1 MLEEISRNE
10 YKKNFIVGLTRFE
23 LNLLHE
29 KPMTHLLDQPATHVL
44 VYNGQLY
51 HQIFDKA

>member
-1 MLEEISRNE
+1 MNT
-10 YKKNFIVGLTRFE
+10 KNFTIDLTRLE

-29 KPMTHLLDQPATHVL
+29 KPMTHLLDQPAIHVL

-51 HQIFDKA
+51 RQIFDKA

>member
-1 MLEEISRNE
+1 MNT
-10 YKKNFIVGLTRFE
+10 KNFIVNLTRLE

-44 VYNGQLY
+44 VYNRQLY
-51 HQIFDKA
+51 HQICDKA